1 MSVSVYSK
9 AKELAAEISKSK
21 ELNNVREAEA
31 RMLQDL
37 EARRIIDSF
46 QKKQQAMQMLQS
58 RGQILTEGQKKEV
71 EELEKQMVENSLI
84 FDFFQAQQDFERVLE
99 RINRIIGES
108 IGPGPECSCESECG
122 EGPCGCNGCQ

>member
-9 AKELAAEISKSK
+9 AKELAVELSKSK

-37 EARRIIDSF
+37 EARSIIDSF
-46 QKKQQAMQMLQS
+46 QKKQQVMRMLQS
-58 RGQILTEGQKKEV
+58 QGQILSESQMKEV
-71 EELEKQMVENSLI
+71 EELEKQMVENPLI
-84 FDFFQAQQDFERVLE
+84 FNFFQAQQDFERVLE

-108 IGPGPECSCESECG
+108 IGLGPECDCESECG
-122 EGPCGCNGCQ
+122 EGSCGCNGCQ